1 MTWKNPKQFI
11 AKEPEK
17 HKLKA
22 AELKNNME
30 GEKFTNTSIT
40 IKGLLG
46 LIEAKDIAIP
56 EIQRPFVWK
65 NSQVRDLIDSLYKG
79 YPTGYIILWKNPN
92 VKLKDGTVSSGR
104 KVIIDGQ
111 QRITALM
118 AAVAARKVFNSEF
131 KETPIKIAFNPFAAL
146 EFQNGNSE
154 AEIFAVQTPAHLKSK
169 HWIPD
174 IAEIF
179 STKFSS
185 WIFIPQYIEQN
196 PEMSGD
202 NLQMVLNKLKGVEAT
217 QIGVIELSEK
227 LDIDVV
233 TDIFI
238 RINSKGTPLS
248 QGDFVMSKMAADE
261 VHGGNTLRKLID
273 YFSHLAVVPTYF
285 EYIKNNDMD
294 FASTPYLQKLAWLAD
309 DKETVYDP
317 DCDDVIRVAFM
328 HKLKR
333 AKLANLVQLLT
344 GRDFET
350 REFKEEI
357 VEDTFKKMYDGVL
370 NVISQHNFT
379 QFMIAIKSAGFISN
393 KMVNSNMAMDFAYTI
408 HLLLL
413 ESDVPVADRKR
424 IVQKWYVLSVLT
436 GRYSS
441 SPESAFAR
449 DIRQISEQGVPAMLK
464 SIEDAILSENFWNV
478 AVPQDLTMTSTNNPT
493 YLVYLAAQVY
503 LNDISLLSTNITVR
517 ELINLGGDVH
527 HVFPKQYL
535 INNHY
540 AKNQYNQEGNYAYL
554 DRPVNESIGKKAPKE
569 YFNIALNQCHTKTAK
584 CGSIIDE
591 KQLRKNL
598 ADNCIP
604 ESIFEMEHEDYTS
617 FLEQRRMLMANKI
630 RKYYESL

>member
-1 MTWKNPKQFI
+1 MN
-11 AKEPEK
+11 
-17 HKLKA
+17 
-22 AELKNNME
+22 

-92 VKLKDGTVSSGR
+92 VKLKDGTISSGK

-118 AAVAARKVFNSEF
+118 TAVAAKKVFNNEF
-131 KETPIKIAFNPFAAL
+131 KESRVKIAFNPFAAL
-146 EFQNGNSE
+146 NYCNGDSE
-154 AEIFAVQTPAHLKSK
+154 AEMFAVQTPAHVKSK
-169 HWIPD
+169 YWIPD
-174 IAEIF
+174 ISEIF

-185 WIFIPQYIEQN
+185 WTFIPQYIEEN
-196 PEMSGD
+196 PDMSGD
-202 NLQMVLNKLKGVEAT
+202 DLQKVLNLLKNIETT

-261 VHGGNTLRKLID
+261 KHGGNTLRKLID
-273 YFSHLAVVPTYF
+273 YFSHLAVVPTYY
-285 EYIKNNDMD
+285 EYIKNNDTS
-294 FASTPYLQKLAWLAD
+294 FASTPYLQKLAWLKD

-317 DCDDVIRVAFM
+317 GCDDVIRVAFM

-357 VEDTFKKMYDGVL
+357 VEDTFNKMYEGVL

-379 QFMIAIKSAGFISN
+379 QFMLAIKSAGFISS
-393 KMVNSNMAMDFAYTI
+393 KLVTSNMALDFAYTI
-408 HLLLL
+408 HLLLQD
-413 ESDVPVADRKR
+413 SDVPVAERKR

-449 DIRQISEQGVPAMLK
+449 DIRQITEQGVLKMLS
-464 SIEDAILSENFWNV
+464 SIEDATLSENFWGV
-478 AVPQDLTMTSTNNPT
+478 AVPQNLSMTSTNNPS
-493 YLVYLAAQVY
+493 YLVYLAAQVFF
-503 LNDISLLSTNITVR
+503 NDISLLSSNITVR

-540 AKNQYNQEGNYAYL
+540 AKNQYNQDANYAYL
-554 DRPVNESIGKKAPKE
+554 DRPVNESIGKKSPKE
-569 YFNIALNQCHTKTAK
+569 YFNIVLKQCETKVCE
-584 CGSIIDE
+584 CGSIIDKE
-591 KQLRKNL
+591 QLLKNL
-598 ADNCIP
+598 ECNCIP
-604 ESIFEMEHEDYTS
+604 ADVFTMGHEEYTQ
-617 FLEQRRMLMANKI
+617 FLEDRRVLMANKI
-630 RKYYESL
+630 RMYYENL

>member
-1 MTWKNPKQFI
+1 MDS
-11 AKEPEK
+11 
-17 HKLKA
+17 
-22 AELKNNME
+22 
-30 GEKFTNTSIT
+30 EKFTNTSIT

-92 VKLKDGTVSSGR
+92 VKLKDGTISSGK

-118 AAVAARKVFNSEF
+118 TAVAAQKVFNSDF
-131 KETPIKIAFNPFAAL
+131 KESRVKIAFNPFAAL
-146 EFQNGNSE
+146 EYCNGDSE
-154 AEIFAVQTPAHLKSK
+154 AEMFAVQTPAHVKSK
-169 HWIPD
+169 NWIPD
-174 IAEIF
+174 ISEIF

-185 WIFIPQYIEQN
+185 WTFIPEYIKEN
-196 PEMSGD
+196 PEMIGD
-202 NLQMVLNKLKGVEAT
+202 DLQKVLNMLKNIETT

-261 VHGGNTLRKLID
+261 QHGGNTLRKLID
-273 YFSHLAVVPTYF
+273 YFSHLAVVPTYY
-285 EYIKNNDMD
+285 EYIKNNDTG

-317 DCDDVIRVAFM
+317 GCDDVIRVAFM

-357 VEDTFKKMYDGVL
+357 VEDTFKKMYEGVL

-393 KMVNSNMAMDFAYTI
+393 KMVTSNMALDFAYTI
-408 HLLLL
+408 HLLLQ
-413 ESDVPVADRKR
+413 ESDVPVAERKR
-424 IVQKWYVLSVLT
+424 IVQKWYILSVLT
-436 GRYSS
+436 GRYSN
-441 SPESAFAR
+441 SPETAFAK
-449 DIRQISEQGVPAMLK
+449 DIRQISEQGVLNALK
-464 SIEDAILSENFWNV
+464 AIEDATLSDNFWEV
-478 AVPQDLTMTSTNNPT
+478 AIPQNLAMTSTNNPS

-503 LNDISLLSTNITVR
+503 FNDISLLSSNITVR

-535 INNHY
+535 INNHFT
-540 AKNQYNQEGNYAYL
+540 KNQYNQDANYAYL
-554 DRPVNESIGKKAPKE
+554 DRPVNESIGKKAPRE
-569 YFNIALNQCHTKTAK
+569 YFNTALNQCETKVAL
-584 CGSIIDE
+584 CGSIIDNE
-591 KQLRKNL
+591 LLMKNL
-598 ADNCIP
+598 EMNCIP
-604 ESIFEMEHEDYTS
+604 SDVFDMEFQDYPR
-617 FLEQRRMLMANKI
+617 FLEERRLLMAKKI
-630 RKYYESL
+630 RKYYENL

>member
-1 MTWKNPKQFI
+1 MDS
-11 AKEPEK
+11 
-17 HKLKA
+17 
-22 AELKNNME
+22 
-30 GEKFTNTSIT
+30 EKFTNTSIT

-92 VKLKDGTVSSGR
+92 VKLKDGTISSGK

-118 AAVAARKVFNSEF
+118 TAVAAQKVFNSEF
-131 KETPIKIAFNPFAAL
+131 KESRIKIAFNPFAAL
-146 EFQNGNSE
+146 DYCNGDSE
-154 AEIFAVQTPAHLKSK
+154 AEMFAVQTPAHVKSK
-169 HWIPD
+169 NWIPD
-174 IAEIF
+174 ISEIF
-179 STKFSS
+179 STDYCS
-185 WIFIPQYIEQN
+185 WTFIPKYIEDN
-196 PEMSGD
+196 PEMSGND
-202 NLQMVLNKLKGVEAT
+202 LQKVLNLLKNIETT

-261 VHGGNTLRKLID
+261 QHGGNTLRKIID
-273 YFSHLAVVPTYF
+273 YFSHLAVVPTYY
-285 EYIKNNDMD
+285 EYIKNNDTS

-317 DCDDVIRVAFM
+317 GCDDVIRVAFM

-350 REFKEEI
+350 REFREEI
-357 VEDTFKKMYDGVL
+357 VEDTFKKMYEGVL

-379 QFMIAIKSAGFISN
+379 QFMLAIKSAGFISS
-393 KMVNSNMAMDFAYTI
+393 KMVTSNMALDFAYTI
-408 HLLLL
+408 HLLLQ
-413 ESDVPVADRKR
+413 ESDVPVAERKR

-449 DIRQISEQGVPAMLK
+449 DIRQITEQGVPKMLK
-464 SIEDAILSENFWNV
+464 SIEDATLSENFWGV
-478 AVPQDLTMTSTNNPT
+478 AVPQNLSMTSTNNPT
-493 YLVYLAAQVY
+493 YLVYLAAQVFF
-503 LNDISLLSTNITVR
+503 NDISLLSSNITVR

-540 AKNQYNQEGNYAYL
+540 AKNQYNQDANYAYL
-554 DRPVNESIGKKAPKE
+554 DRPVNESIGKKSPKE
-569 YFNIALNQCHTKTAK
+569 YFNIALKQCETKVCE
-584 CGSIIDE
+584 CGSIIDKE
-591 KQLRKNL
+591 QLLKNL
-598 ADNCIP
+598 ECNCIP
-604 ESIFEMEHEDYTS
+604 ADVFTMGYEEYSQ
-617 FLEQRRMLMANKI
+617 FLEDRRVLMANKI
-630 RKYYESL
+630 RMYYENL

>member
-1 MTWKNPKQFI
+1 MDS
-11 AKEPEK
+11 
-17 HKLKA
+17 
-22 AELKNNME
+22 
-30 GEKFTNTSIT
+30 EKFTNTSIT

-79 YPTGYIILWKNPN
+79 FPTGYIILWKNPN
-92 VKLKDGTVSSGR
+92 VKLKDGTISSGK

-118 AAVAARKVFNSEF
+118 TAIAARKVFNSEF
-131 KETPIKIAFNPFAAL
+131 KESRVKIAFNPFAAL
-146 EFQNGNSE
+146 EYLNGNSE

-169 HWIPD
+169 YWIPD
-174 IAEIF
+174 IADIF
-179 STKFSS
+179 STQFSS
-185 WIFIPQYIEQN
+185 WTFIPQYISQN

-202 NLQMVLNKLKGVEAT
+202 NLQTVLNKLKGIETT

-261 VHGGNTLRKLID
+261 NHGGNTLRKIID
-273 YFSHLAVVPTYF
+273 YFSHLAVVPSYF
-285 EYIKNNDMD
+285 DFIKNNDTN
-294 FASTPYLQKLAWLAD
+294 FAATPYLSKLAWLAN

-317 DCDDVIRVAFM
+317 GCDDVIRVAFM

-357 VEDTFKKMYDGVL
+357 VEETFKQMYEGVL

-379 QFMIAIKSAGFISN
+379 QFMIAIKSAGFISS
-393 KMVNSNMAMDFAYTI
+393 KLVNSNMALDFAYTI
-408 HLLLL
+408 HLLLQ
-413 ESDVPVADRKR
+413 ESDVPVAERKR

-436 GRYSS
+436 GRYSN
-441 SPESAFAR
+441 SPESAFAK
-449 DIRQISEQGVPAMLK
+449 DIRQISEQGVVSMLK
-464 SIEDAILSENFWNV
+464 SIEDATLSENFWQV
-478 AVPQDLTMTSTNNPT
+478 AIPQNLTMTSTNNPT
-493 YLVYLAAQVY
+493 YLVYLAAQVFF
-503 LNDISLLSTNITVR
+503 NDNSLLSSNITVR

-527 HVFPKQYL
+527 HVFPKKYL
-535 INNHY
+535 IDKGY
-540 AKNQYNQEGNYAYL
+540 AKNLYNQDGNYAYL
-554 DRPVNESIGKKAPKE
+554 DRPVNESIGKKAPKI
-569 YFNIALNQCHTKTAK
+569 YFQEALNQCNTKEAI

-591 KQLRKNL
+591 PQLIRNL
-598 ADNCIP
+598 EMNCIP
-604 ESIFEMEHEDYTS
+604 SDVFNMDSEDYPR
-617 FLEQRRMLMANKI
+617 FLEERRSLMAAKI
-630 RKYYESL
+630 RRYYESL

>member
-1 MTWKNPKQFI
+1 MDS
-11 AKEPEK
+11 
-17 HKLKA
+17 
-22 AELKNNME
+22 
-30 GEKFTNTSIT
+30 EKFTNTSIT

-92 VKLKDGTVSSGR
+92 VKLKDGTISSGK

-118 AAVAARKVFNSEF
+118 TAIAARKVFNSEF
-131 KETPIKIAFNPFAAL
+131 KETRVKIAFNPFAAL
-146 EFQNGNSE
+146 DFLNGNSE

-174 IAEIF
+174 IADIF
-179 STKFSS
+179 SSQFSS
-185 WIFIPQYIEQN
+185 WTFIPNYISEN

-202 NLQMVLNKLKGVEAT
+202 NLQNILNKLKGIETT

-261 VHGGNTLRKLID
+261 LHGGNTLRKIID
-273 YFSHLAVVPTYF
+273 YFSHLAVVPTYYEF
-285 EYIKNNDMD
+285 IKNNDTS
-294 FASTPYLQKLAWLAD
+294 FTATPYLSKLAWLAD

-317 DCDDVIRVAFM
+317 GCDDVIRVAFM

-350 REFKEEI
+350 REFREEI
-357 VEDTFKKMYDGVL
+357 VEDTFKQMYDGVL

-379 QFMIAIKSAGFISN
+379 QFMIAIKSAGFISS
-393 KMVNSNMAMDFAYTI
+393 KLVNSNMALDFAYTI
-408 HLLLL
+408 HLLLQD
-413 ESDVPVADRKR
+413 SDVPVAERKR
-424 IVQKWYVLSVLT
+424 IVQKWYVMSVLT

-449 DIRQISEQGVPAMLK
+449 DIRQITEMGVLAMLK
-464 SIEDAILSENFWNV
+464 SIEDATLSENFWQV
-478 AVPQDLTMTSTNNPT
+478 AIPQNLTMTSTNNPT
-493 YLVYLAAQVY
+493 YLVYIAAQVFF
-503 LNDISLLSTNITVR
+503 NDNSLLSSNITVR

-527 HVFPKQYL
+527 HVFPKKYL
-535 INNHY
+535 IDNGY
-540 AKNQYNQEGNYAYL
+540 TKNLYNQDGNYAYL
-554 DRPVNESIGKKAPKE
+554 DRPVNESIGKKAPKD
-569 YFNIALNQCHTKTAK
+569 YFNEALEQCTTKKAI

-591 KQLRKNL
+591 KQLYRNL
-598 ADNCIP
+598 AMNCIP
-604 ESIFEMEHEDYTS
+604 SDIFNMDYQDYNR
-617 FLEQRRMLMANKI
+617 FLEERRSLMANKI
-630 RKYYESL
+630 RHYYESL

>member
-1 MTWKNPKQFI
+1 MD
-11 AKEPEK
+11 
-17 HKLKA
+17 
-22 AELKNNME
+22 

-56 EIQRPFVWK
+56 EIQRPFVWR

-92 VKLKDGTVSSGR
+92 VKLKDGTISSGK

-118 AAVAARKVFNSEF
+118 TSIAAQKVFNSDF
-131 KETPIKIAFNPFAAL
+131 KECRVKIAFNPFAAL
-146 EFQNGNSE
+146 DYLNGDSE

-169 HWIPD
+169 NWIPD

-179 STKFSS
+179 STQFSS
-185 WIFIPQYIEQN
+185 WTFIPKYIEQN
-196 PEMSGD
+196 PEISGD
-202 NLQMVLNKLKGVEAT
+202 DLQKVLNLLKGIETT

-261 VHGGNTLRKLID
+261 IHGGNTLRKIID
-273 YFSHLAVVPTYF
+273 YFAHLAVVPTYY
-285 EYIKNNDMD
+285 EYIKNNDAN
-294 FASTPYLQKLAWLAD
+294 FAATPYLQKLAWLAD

-317 DCDDVIRVAFM
+317 GCDDVIRVAFM

-333 AKLANLVQLLT
+333 AKLSNLVQLLT

-357 VEDTFKKMYDGVL
+357 VEDSFKSMYDGVL

-393 KMVNSNMAMDFAYTI
+393 KMVTSNMALDFAYTI
-408 HLLLL
+408 HLLLQD
-413 ESDVPVADRKR
+413 SDVPVAERKR

-449 DIRQISEQGVPAMLK
+449 DIRQISEQGIPTMLK

-503 LNDISLLSTNITVR
+503 FNDISLLSTNITVR

-535 INNHY
+535 INNKF
-540 AKNQYNQEGNYAYL
+540 AKNQYNQDANYAYL

-569 YFNIALNQCHTKTAK
+569 YFNIALNQCQTKIAE

-591 KQLRKNL
+591 AQLYRNL
-598 ADNCIP
+598 EANSIP
-604 ESIFEMEHEDYTS
+604 EDVFNMEHQDYSS
-617 FLEQRRMLMANKI
+617 FLEKRRLLMAKKI

>member
-1 MTWKNPKQFI
+1 MDS
-11 AKEPEK
+11 
-17 HKLKA
+17 
-22 AELKNNME
+22 
-30 GEKFTNTSIT
+30 EKFTNTSIT

-92 VKLKDGTVSSGR
+92 VKLKDGTISSGK

-118 AAVAARKVFNSEF
+118 TAVAAQKVFNSDF
-131 KETPIKIAFNPFAAL
+131 KESRVKIAFNPFAAL
-146 EFQNGNSE
+146 DYCNGDSE
-154 AEIFAVQTPAHLKSK
+154 AEMFAVQTPAHVKSK
-169 HWIPD
+169 NWIPD
-174 IAEIF
+174 ISEIF

-185 WIFIPQYIEQN
+185 WTFIPEYIKEN
-196 PEMSGD
+196 PEMTGD
-202 NLQMVLNKLKGVEAT
+202 DLQKVLNMLKNIETT

-261 VHGGNTLRKLID
+261 QHGGNTLRKLID
-273 YFSHLAVVPTYF
+273 YFSHLAVVPTYY
-285 EYIKNNDMD
+285 EYIKNNDTG

-317 DCDDVIRVAFM
+317 GCDDVIRVAFM

-357 VEDTFKKMYDGVL
+357 VEDTFKKMYEGVL

-393 KMVNSNMAMDFAYTI
+393 KMVTSNMALDFAYTI
-408 HLLLL
+408 HLLLQ
-413 ESDVPVADRKR
+413 ESDVPVAERKR
-424 IVQKWYVLSVLT
+424 IVQKWYILSVLT
-436 GRYSS
+436 GRYSN
-441 SPESAFAR
+441 SPETAFAK
-449 DIRQISEQGVPAMLK
+449 DIRQISEQGVLNALK
-464 SIEDAILSENFWNV
+464 AIEDATLSDNFWEV
-478 AVPQDLTMTSTNNPT
+478 AIPQNLAMTSTNNPS

-503 LNDISLLSTNITVR
+503 FNDISLLSSNITVR

-535 INNHY
+535 INNHFT
-540 AKNQYNQEGNYAYL
+540 KNQYNQDANYAYL
-554 DRPVNESIGKKAPKE
+554 DRPVNESIGKKAPRE
-569 YFNIALNQCHTKTAK
+569 YFNTALNQCETKVAL
-584 CGSIIDE
+584 CGSIIDNE
-591 KQLRKNL
+591 LLMKNL
-598 ADNCIP
+598 EMNCIP
-604 ESIFEMEHEDYTS
+604 SDVFDMEFQDYPR
-617 FLEQRRMLMANKI
+617 FLEERRLLMAKKI
-630 RKYYESL
+630 RKYYENL

>member
-1 MTWKNPKQFI
+1 MD
-11 AKEPEK
+11 
-17 HKLKA
+17 
-22 AELKNNME
+22 

-92 VKLKDGTVSSGR
+92 VKLKDGTISSGK

-118 AAVAARKVFNSEF
+118 TAIAAQKIFNSEF
-131 KETPIKIAFNPFAAL
+131 KETRVKIAFNPFAAL
-146 EFQNGNSE
+146 DFQNGDSE

-179 STKFSS
+179 STNFSS
-185 WIFIPQYIEQN
+185 WTFIPQYIEQN
-196 PEMSGD
+196 PEVSGD
-202 NLQMVLNKLKGVEAT
+202 NLQKVLNQLKGIEST

-261 VHGGNTLRKLID
+261 SHEGNTLRKLID
-273 YFSHLAVVPTYF
+273 YFSHLSVVPTYYD
-285 EYIKNNDMD
+285 YIKNNDSA
-294 FASTPYLQKLAWLAD
+294 FAATPYLPKLAWLAD

-317 DCDDVIRVAFM
+317 GCDDVIRVAFM

-357 VEDTFKKMYDGVL
+357 VEDTFKKMYEGVL

-379 QFMIAIKSAGFISN
+379 QFMIAIKSAGFISE
-393 KMVNSNMAMDFAYTI
+393 KLVNSNMAMDFAYTI
-408 HLLLL
+408 HLLLQ
-413 ESDVPVADRKR
+413 ESEVPVAERKR

-449 DIRQISEQGVPAMLK
+449 DIRQITEQGVPAMLK

-478 AVPQDLTMTSTNNPT
+478 AVPQNLTMTSTNNPT

-503 LNDISLLSTNITVR
+503 FNDVSLLSTNITVR

-540 AKNQYNQEGNYAYL
+540 AKNQYNQDGNYAYL

-569 YFNIALNQCHTKTAK
+569 YFNIALKQCQTKVAE
-584 CGSIIDE
+584 CGSIIE
-591 KQLRKNL
+591 EVQLYNNL

-604 ESIFEMEHEDYTS
+604 NDVFEMGHEQYGT
-617 FLEQRRMLMANKI
+617 FLEKRRFLMAKKI

>member
-1 MTWKNPKQFI
+1 MDS
-11 AKEPEK
+11 
-17 HKLKA
+17 
-22 AELKNNME
+22 
-30 GEKFTNTSIT
+30 EKFTNTSIT

-92 VKLKDGTVSSGR
+92 VKLKDGTMSSGK

-118 AAVAARKVFNSEF
+118 TAVAARKVFNSEF
-131 KETPIKIAFNPFAAL
+131 KECRVKIAFDPFAAFDYL
-146 EFQNGNSE
+146 KGNSE

-169 HWIPD
+169 RWIPD
-174 IAEIF
+174 IADIF
-179 STKFSS
+179 GSQFSS
-185 WIFIPQYIEQN
+185 WTFIPNYISEN

-202 NLQMVLNKLKGVEAT
+202 NLQTVLNKLKGIETT

-261 VHGGNTLRKLID
+261 THGGNTLRKIVD
-273 YFSHLAVVPTYF
+273 YFSHLAVVPTYYEF
-285 EYIKNNDMD
+285 IKNNDTN
-294 FASTPYLQKLAWLAD
+294 FAATPYLSKLAWLAD

-317 DCDDVIRVAFM
+317 GCDDVIRVAFM

-333 AKLANLVQLLT
+333 AKLSNLVQLLT

-350 REFKEEI
+350 REFREEI
-357 VEDTFKKMYDGVL
+357 VEDTFKQMYDGVL

-379 QFMIAIKSAGFISN
+379 QFMIAIKAAGFISS
-393 KMVNSNMAMDFAYTI
+393 KLVNSNMALDFAYTV
-408 HLLLL
+408 HLLLQD
-413 ESDVPVADRKR
+413 SDVPVAERKR

-449 DIRQISEQGVPAMLK
+449 DIRQIAEQGIPAMLK

-503 LNDISLLSTNITVR
+503 FNDCSLLSTNITVR
-517 ELINLGGDVH
+517 ELINWGGDVH
-527 HVFPKQYL
+527 HVFPKKYL
-535 INNHY
+535 IDNGY
-540 AKNQYNQEGNYAYL
+540 SKNLYNQDGNYAYL
-554 DRPVNESIGKKAPKE
+554 DRPVNESIGKKAPKV
-569 YFNIALNQCHTKTAK
+569 YFQEALDQCKTKHAT

-591 KQLRKNL
+591 DQLYNNL
-598 ADNCIP
+598 EMNCIP
-604 ESIFEMEHEDYTS
+604 ADVFNMDYQDYS
-617 FLEQRRMLMANKI
+617 RFLEKRRSMMANKI
-630 RKYYESL
+630 RRYYESL